1 MTPIQQIFLGLGA
14 AAEKPKY
21 IDEVFS
27 TYLYD
32 GNQTA
37 RSITNNIDLGQ
48 GGLVWTK
55 RRSGSGNHTLY
66 DTVRGAT
73 YYVRSNL
80 DNAQGNDS
88 NTLTSFNSDG
98 FSLGTDT
105 TSNDSGT
112 FGSWSFRKREK
123 FFDIVTYTGNNSGQ
137 TSQRNINH
145 SLGSTPGMYMIKD
158 LTESSDWKVYHR
170 GMGSAFMKAL
180 SLNTYDAATSAEG
193 WWHYTAP
200 NSDRFVVGN
209 ADEVNKEGNSFVCY
223 LFAHHDGDGVFGPN
237 ENQDIIYCDTYDGN
251 GNMDGPEINIGWEPQ
266 WILIKDSEAIG
277 NWRLFDCMRG
287 IVTEGVDNML
297 RPDANQLETT
307 SDRIDLTPTGFKL
320 TNSDTDLNATGNRYI
335 YTAIRRPDGYVG
347 KPPSLGTDVFNMD
360 SAGTGVNA
368 IPAYDSGFP
377 VDFVLEKNPTGTTWG
392 WFVSSRQC
400 GDEYWYADKNNA
412 SSSGAT
418 DYVWDSNV
426 GAIKGNWTAPFM
438 AWMWKR
444 GQGFDVVTFKG
455 NGAARTIN
463 HSLGQTPLMYWV
475 KRRDATA
482 DWRCYHFGLNGGT
495 TPQNYNVSIQSSGA
509 EASSSYIFN
518 NTAPTSTV
526 FSVGSN
532 GAVNG
537 SGGDLVVLLFAN
549 ANDADG
555 NAISKVGYY
564 TGNGNAM
571 ASSPLT
577 ITTGFQ
583 PRFLLI
589 KRVDESSWH
598 WNVFDSIRG
607 IGSGNEPRLKL
618 NSTDAQNTGYDWV
631 EATSTGFKV
640 NGSMGG
646 VGANGGAYIYYAHA

>member
-1 MTPIQQIFLGLGA
+1 MTPIQQMFLGIGA
-14 AAEKPKY
+14 AEDPKY

-37 RSITNNIDLGQ
+37 RSITNNIDLGK

-347 KPPSLGTDVFNMD
+347 KPPS
-360 SAGTGVNA
+360 AGTGAFAMATGNSSA
-368 IPAYDSGFP
+368 TIPSFDSNFA
-377 VDFVLEKNPTGTTWG
+377 VDFAFNRAPAVSEDWITGARLTG
-392 WFVSSRQC
+392 
-400 GDEYWYADKNNA
+400 
-412 SSSGAT
+412 T
-418 DYVWDSNV
+418 DYVKTNENTAAATDNNMLWDSNT
-426 GAIKGNWTAPFM
+426 GYTKGYASASQ

-444 GQGFDVVTFKG
+444 GQGFDVVTFEG
-455 NGAARTIN
+455 NGGNRTIN
-463 HSLGQTPLMYWV
+463 HNLGQTPLMYWV
-475 KRRDATA
+475 KRRDVTA
-482 DWRCYHFGLNGGT
+482 DWRVYHYGLNGGT
-495 TPQNYNVSIQSSGA
+495 TPQNYNLSLQSDSA
-509 EASSSYIFN
+509 ESSNSYYWN

-526 FSVGSN
+526 FSIGSN

-537 SGGDLVVLLFAN
+537 SGGNIMVFLFAN

-564 TGNGNAM
+564 AGS
-571 ASSPLT
+571 ASGQT

-583 PRFLLI
+583 PRFI
-589 KRVDESSWH
+589 IIRSTSNGRNWI
-598 WNVFDSIRG
+598 VFDTLRG
-607 IGSGNEPRLKL
+607 WGPGNDEELSL
-618 NSTDAQNTGYDWV
+618 NKSDAQGGNNDRGEPT
-631 EATSTGFKV
+631 ATGFT
-640 NGSMGG
+640 
-646 VGANGGAYIYYAHA
+646 VGTGNDDTNASGMNYIYYAHA